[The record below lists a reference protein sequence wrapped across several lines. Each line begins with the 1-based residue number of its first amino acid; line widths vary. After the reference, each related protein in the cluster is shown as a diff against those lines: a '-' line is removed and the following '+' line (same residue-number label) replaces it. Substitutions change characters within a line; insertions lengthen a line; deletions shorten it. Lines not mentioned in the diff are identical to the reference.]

1 MKNTKN
7 KQKCTINCTRTVET
21 YHIWG
26 LAVIQIFQQNRTK
39 TTQKLH
45 KNSTKNRH
53 IGGLVVFQISRI
65 HNFAN

>member
-7 KQKCTINCTRTVET
+7 KQKCTKNCTRTVET

-39 TTQKLH
+39 TAQIPH
-45 KNSTKNRH
+45 KNCIKTAQKTA
-53 IGGLVVFQISRI
+53 ILVVW
-65 HNFAN
+65 